1 MADEATTK
9 KVVKKVV
16 KKETTY
22 SKEILL
28 ESDSFKRVERD
39 FLQALLDDKKEYS
52 IDEAREILNKKLEG
66 VVE

>member
-1 MADEATTK
+1 MAEKTTT
-9 KVVKKVV
+9 KKVV

-22 SKEILL
+22 SKEVLL

-39 FLQALLDDKKEYS
+39 FLQALLDDNQEYS

>member
-1 MADEATTK
+1 MAEKTTT
-9 KVVKKVV
+9 KKVV

-28 ESDSFKRVERD
+28 ESDRFKRVERD
-39 FLQALLDDKKEYS
+39 FLQALLDDKQEYS

>member
-1 MADEATTK
+1 MAEKATT
-9 KVVKKVV
+9 KKVV

-39 FLQALLDDKKEYS
+39 FLRALLDDKQEYS
-52 IDEAREILNKKLEG
+52 IDEARELLNKKLEG
-66 VVE
+66 VVK

>member
-1 MADEATTK
+1 MAEKAAT
-9 KVVKKVV
+9 KKVV

-39 FLQALLDDKKEYS
+39 FLQALLDDNQEYS

>member
-1 MADEATTK
+1 MAEKTTT
-9 KVVKKVV
+9 KKVV

-22 SKEILL
+22 SKEVLL

-39 FLQALLDDKKEYS
+39 FLRVLLDDKQEYS

>member
-1 MADEATTK
+1 MAEKITTK
-9 KVVKKVV
+9 KAV

-39 FLQALLDDKKEYS
+39 FLRALLDDKREYS
-52 IDEAREILNKKLEG
+52 INEAREVLNKKLEG
-66 VVE
+66 VVK

>member
-1 MADEATTK
+1 MAEKTTT
-9 KVVKKVV
+9 KKVV

-39 FLQALLDDKKEYS
+39 FLQALLDDKREYS
-52 IDEAREILNKKLEG
+52 INEAREVLNKKLEG
-66 VVE
+66 VVK

>member
-1 MADEATTK
+1 MAEKTTTK
-9 KVVKKVV
+9 KVA

-22 SKEILL
+22 SKKVLL

-39 FLQALLDDKKEYS
+39 FLQALLDDKQEYS
-52 IDEAREILNKKLEG
+52 IEEARTILNKKLEG

>member
-1 MADEATTK
+1 MAEKTTT
-9 KVVKKVV
+9 KKVV

-28 ESDSFKRVERD
+28 ESDRFKRIERD
-39 FLQALLDDKKEYS
+39 FLQALLDDKQEYS

>member
-1 MADEATTK
+1 MAEKTAT
-9 KVVKKVV
+9 KKVV

-22 SKEILL
+22 SKEVLL

-39 FLQALLDDKKEYS
+39 FLRALLDDKQEYS
-52 IDEAREILNKKLEG
+52 INEAREILNKKLEG

>member
-1 MADEATTK
+1 MAEKTTT
-9 KVVKKVV
+9 KKVV

-39 FLQALLDDKKEYS
+39 FLRALLDDKQEYS

-66 VVE
+66 VVK

>member
-1 MADEATTK
+1 MAEKAATK
-9 KVVKKVV
+9 KVA

-22 SKEILL
+22 SKKVLL

-39 FLQALLDDKKEYS
+39 FLQALLDDKQDYS
-52 IDEAREILNKKLEG
+52 IEEARTILNRKLEG